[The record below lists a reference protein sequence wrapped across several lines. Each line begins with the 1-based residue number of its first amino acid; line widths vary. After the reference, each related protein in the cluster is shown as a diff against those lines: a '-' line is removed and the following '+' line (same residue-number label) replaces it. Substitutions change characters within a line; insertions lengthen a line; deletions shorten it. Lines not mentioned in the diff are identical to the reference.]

1 MIIIELKIDIH
12 DFHYISLCHTCNI
25 ITSFFFKA
33 FTKKKKKKKKNNDS
47 RIGCSTSINF
57 EKKKQKNKLPERK
70 RNRMAHQL
78 HEYKGYD
85 NITYNTYDNC
95 NNYIGIRTVTQYLF

>member
-1 MIIIELKIDIH
+1 MIIIKLQIDIH

-33 FTKKKKKKKKNNDS
+33 FTKKKKQKKRIMIPELVALRVLILKKK
-47 RIGCSTSINF
+47 I
-57 EKKKQKNKLPERK
+57 PERK

-95 NNYIGIRTVTQYLF
+95 NNYIGIRTVTQ

>member
-1 MIIIELKIDIH
+1 MIPVLVALRVLIL
-12 DFHYISLCHTCNI
+12 
-25 ITSFFFKA
+25 
-33 FTKKKKKKKKNNDS
+33 
-47 RIGCSTSINF
+47 
-57 EKKKQKNKLPERK
+57 EKKIPEIK

-95 NNYIGIRTVTQYLF
+95 NNYIGIRTVTQYLV

>member
-1 MIIIELKIDIH
+1 MITVLVALRVLIL
-12 DFHYISLCHTCNI
+12 
-25 ITSFFFKA
+25 
-33 FTKKKKKKKKNNDS
+33 KKK
-47 RIGCSTSINF
+47 R
-57 EKKKQKNKLPERK
+57 PERK
-70 RNRMAHQL
+70 RNRMAPEL

>member
-1 MIIIELKIDIH
+1 MIIIKLQIDIH

-25 ITSFFFKA
+25 ITSLSFH
-33 FTKKKKKKKKNNDS
+33 KKKKKKK
-47 RIGCSTSINF
+47 RIMIPELF
-57 EKKKQKNKLPERK
+57 ALRVLILKKKLPERK